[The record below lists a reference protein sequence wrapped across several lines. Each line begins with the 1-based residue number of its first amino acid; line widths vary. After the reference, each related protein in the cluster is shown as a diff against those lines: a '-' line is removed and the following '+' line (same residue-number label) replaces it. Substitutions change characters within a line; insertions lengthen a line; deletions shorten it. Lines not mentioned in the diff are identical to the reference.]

1 MSEKTNTPELT
12 AAAQELKALGKKYN
26 LRWAFVCT
34 KSDDKRTIF
43 DTFLDSNMFA
53 LQWSQVWAFVGDE
66 AEVIACLFQLAYKE
80 LFKLDAVIRAF
91 APSMGPDIDIWQDVH
106 DCFET
111 KLTRQVDNLMESKVA
126 FLWFEGTVDIKKMQ
140 MRAPNSE
147 LIAKLRMITNVL
159 KGRITPDYK
168 AMEES
173 IPAGMS
179 VENLLPK
186 ED

>member
-1 MSEKTNTPELT
+1 MSTKANTPELDN
-12 AAAQELKALGKKYN
+12 AVAELRAIGKKYN
-26 LRWAFVCT
+26 LHWAFVCT
-34 KSDDKRTIF
+34 LPTDNRTIH
-43 DTFLDSNMFA
+43 DTFQDSTMFA
-53 LQWSQVWAFVGDE
+53 LEGKQIWDFIGDE
-66 AEVIACLFQLAYKE
+66 SEIVASLFVLAYKGM
-80 LFKLDAVIRAF
+80 FKLDAVIRAL
-91 APSMGPDIDIWQDVH
+91 AVTNPDYDLWEEVH
-106 DCFET
+106 GCFER
-111 KLTRQVDNLMESKVA
+111 KLNRAADNLETSQAAAM
-126 FLWFEGTVDIKKMQ
+126 WFEGKVDIKQLK
-140 MRAPNSE
+140 MRAANPA